1 MKKKSVLFTYI
12 KIIIVIG
19 IIVGAVYFGVKYF
32 YKEYDKEA
40 FETVKTDM
48 LLIQAKTEL
57 IAQKV
62 EIDEDDAEYIGT
74 KVSEKKD
81 DPKIK
86 NLIDNKVIDIKSKKS
101 NYYCIDNT
109 NLDELGLND
118 VRTDDYYIVD
128 YKKNDVIYV
137 DGIEN
142 SKGEIIYKLSDM
154 E

>member
-19 IIVGAVYFGVKYF
+19 IIVGAVYFGVKYL

-40 FETVKTDM
+40 FKTVKTNM

-57 IAQKV
+57 VAQKV
-62 EIDEDDAEYIGT
+62 EIDEDDAKYIGT
-74 KVSEKKD
+74 KVSEKED

-86 NLIDNKVIDIKSKKS
+86 NLVDNKIIDIDSKKS

-118 VRTDDYYIVD
+118 VRTDDYFIVD